1 MVCTWGYDLLYPCVI
16 IHWNTEYMHIY
27 MSLYVFK
34 MVVGVVGGINGHN
47 YPNNPNMLGYNLH
60 MVCRLAYPESS
71 SKKLVCI
78 FVSPLS

>member
-1 MVCTWGYDLLYPCVI
+1 
-16 IHWNTEYMHIY
+16 

-60 MVCRLAYPESS
+60 MVCRLAYPKYS
-71 SKKLVCI
+71 SKKTGLHI
-78 FVSPLS
+78 RFST